1 MDVIKAIE
9 LVGSSEKGFVEAVNS
24 AIEEAKKTI
33 RHIRRVQVV
42 DFEVLME
49 DDKISVYQARIKL
62 FFQLER

>member
-9 LVGSSEKGFVEAVNS
+9 LVGSSKKGFVEAVNS

-49 DDKISVYQARIKL
+49 NDQISVYQARIKL